1 MGGFQ
6 EQHWLSVP
14 LLPLPGV
21 LGWGGPHLLES
32 SPLHFQV
39 QEPGLSPGGSWNES
53 RPQPVP
59 VLPPKLCVHLLL
71 PKARSKLLCMF
82 QVSPGYPALRAE
94 SGWRSLFK
102 KKTKQVFSFLVVL
115 SRSPPIPLGRADVNA
130 GDRAEWGGEDSTTD
144 PAMA

>member
-1 MGGFQ
+1 MGGCQ

-59 VLPPKLCVHLLL
+59 VLPPKLCVHLLW

-102 KKTKQVFSFLVVL
+102 KKQNKSLAF
-115 SRSPPIPLGRADVNA
+115 
-130 GDRAEWGGEDSTTD
+130 
-144 PAMA
+144 